1 MKTAIFFVLAIALLG
16 AVGVMTT
23 VMSSAIT
30 AYAKGPP
37 GQANPNAVAGSAV
50 GNEEYQKSC
59 KQSNK
64 PPQECAQDPLHG
76 SGPFI
81 SGLAHKV
88 NKPK

>member
-59 KQSNK
+59 KQSK
-64 PPQECAQDPLHG
+64 PSQECARDPLHG